1 MMPPKSTSDNS
12 NSPFAVNL
20 RELMASKKVS
30 QQQLA
35 TAISKTRQTVSQYI
49 NGVSEPGYT
58 TLAQI
63 ADFFN
68 VSVDYLLGV
77 SSAKSTDTTVQDIVR
92 ITGLNEESILKLI
105 AWNSL
110 QAIACKPQSD
120 LTEYETEVLNAANL
134 YIKHFLWNPD
144 TQPHLYAQ
152 KIYINLVNNLIRAI
166 NECPQE
172 ACKLYES
179 FIHSL
184 TIHHQIRNGA
194 ADPLPFEIRNQIR
207 NQGYQILGPKEAS
220 DWYLSLLFDG
230 IKYHMNENLD
240 WLSYNWV
247 EDNT

>member
-1 MMPPKSTSDNS
+1 MMPPRSTIDNS
-12 NSPFAVNL
+12 SSPFAVNL

-35 TAISKTRQTVSQYI
+35 VAISKTRQTVSQYI

-58 TLAQI
+58 TLVQI
-63 ADFFN
+63 AEFFN

-77 SSAKSTDTTVQDIVR
+77 SSAKSTDPTVQDIVR
-92 ITGLNEESILKLI
+92 LTGLNEESILKLI

-110 QAIACKPQSD
+110 QAIACKSQNE
-120 LTEYETEVLNAANL
+120 LTECETEVLNAANL
-134 YIKHFLWNPD
+134 YIKNFLWNPD

-152 KIYINLVNNLIRAI
+152 KLYINLVNNLVRAI
-166 NECPQE
+166 NKCPQE
-172 ACKLYES
+172 ACRFYES

-184 TIHHQIRNGA
+184 TSHHLIRNGA
-194 ADPLPFEIRNQIR
+194 EAPLPFEIRNQIR
-207 NQGYQILGPKEAS
+207 SQGYQILDPKEAA

-230 IKYHMNENLD
+230 MKYHMSENIE
-240 WLSYNWV
+240 WSAYNWV